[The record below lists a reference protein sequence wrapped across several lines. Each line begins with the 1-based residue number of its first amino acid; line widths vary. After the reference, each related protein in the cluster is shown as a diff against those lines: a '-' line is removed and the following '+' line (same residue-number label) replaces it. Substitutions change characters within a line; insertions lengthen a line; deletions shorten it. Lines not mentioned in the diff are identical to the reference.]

1 MPPGNTKN
9 AINSEDE
16 AEEINEYFHYKIFEI
31 LKANNLD

>member
-16 AEEINEYFHYKIFEI
+16 AEEINEYFTTKSS
-31 LKANNLD
+31 KS